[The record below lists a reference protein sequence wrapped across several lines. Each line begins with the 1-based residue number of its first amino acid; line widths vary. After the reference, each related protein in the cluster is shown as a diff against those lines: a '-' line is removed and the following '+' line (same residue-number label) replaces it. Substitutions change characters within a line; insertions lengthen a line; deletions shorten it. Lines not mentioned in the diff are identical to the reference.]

1 VFIEANSLK
10 PTAFKTVAF
19 VRSAIP
25 PSWDF
30 VVQLDRYPIAHST
43 ISDASGRGKDT
54 GAEPRRLEGERLY
67 RSATRRPGVTAS

>member
-19 VRSAIP
+19 VRSAI
-25 PSWDF
+25 
-30 VVQLDRYPIAHST
+30 VQLDRYPIAHST